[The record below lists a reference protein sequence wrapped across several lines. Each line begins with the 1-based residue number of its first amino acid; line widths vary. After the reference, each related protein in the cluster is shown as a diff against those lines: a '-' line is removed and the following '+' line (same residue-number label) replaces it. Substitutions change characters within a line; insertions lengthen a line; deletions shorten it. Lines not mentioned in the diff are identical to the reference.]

1 MVRITNESAYIKVIH
16 NDGVVVYYV
25 KASLLLQKQSN
36 SAFMMKC
43 DSFEKFYE
51 WKDIIEPVSA
61 NIDELLDM
69 LASWNTALSNTF
81 AAINVGTLYFRH
93 PPSS

>member
-1 MVRITNESAYIKVIH
+1 MVRITNESAYIKVVH

-25 KASLLLQKQSN
+25 KASLLLQKQSDRV
-36 SAFMMKC
+36 FMMKC

-51 WKDIIEPVSA
+51 WKDIIEPVTS
-61 NIDELLDM
+61 NIDALLDT

-81 AAINVGTLYFRH
+81 ASVNVGTLYFRH
-93 PPSS
+93 PPS